1 MFTTTQWNSGGI
13 GSKEMT
19 LSNKVRYLRSAKR
32 RAIRYLNLEAS
43 YYWYDE
49 GHRAL
54 LERFGFSVTDFHQA
68 ALNLEELRITLVPRA
83 LDAFWDSYMHDSVLS
98 GLEGVVVDAVA
109 QMGRLK
115 RVFLIR
121 ANKFPE
127 GCVLRL
133 YKNIELL
140 VESRLAMNGWT
151 TTQDSAGRIMIVD
164 SREDRA
170 EQRRY
175 VFPDTTS
182 PSNTHILSLLPTNPP
197 TRSLA
202 IGTTTAIPPTPA
214 SFTENHDFLRVLD
227 WVLSE
232 HAVHDP
238 DVQSQAAAFASTAG
252 SNLGS
257 GGVFFP
263 ANHPSRRPE
272 RRRRGSGGPGYGG
285 GGGTGGDGAG
295 AASVQGGAGGAGR
308 GGWLH
313 VSDQRNP
320 PDYGRIAWPE
330 DIFGSVEV
338 DGQGKFVG
346 KNGNYQS
353 SGTYRVVTREGILGL
368 SKYLRERVVERL
380 KELEA
385 QQKER
390 ER

>member
-1 MFTTTQWNSGGI
+1 MYGDDHTTLLHLFGHPLTNF
-13 GSKEMT
+13 
-19 LSNKVRYLRSAKR
+19 Y
-32 RAIRYLNLEAS
+32 RAGL
-43 YYWYDE
+43 D
-49 GHRAL
+49 
-54 LERFGFSVTDFHQA
+54 
-68 ALNLEELRITLVPRA
+68 LEELRITLDPRA
-83 LDAFWDSYMHDSVLS
+83 LEDFGGSHVHSRILRDVSS
-98 GLEGVVVDAVA
+98 VVVDAVA

-115 RVFLIR
+115 RVFVILVNR
-121 ANKFPE
+121 VPE
-127 GCVLRL
+127 DTYLRL
-133 YKNIELL
+133 YKEIEPL
-140 VESRLAMNGWT
+140 VKTRLAKNGWI

-164 SREDRA
+164 LREDRV
-170 EQRRY
+170 EQKRY

-182 PSNTHILSLLPTNPP
+182 PSTSHILSLLPTNPP

-202 IGTTTAIPPTPA
+202 IGTTTAIPPTPT

-232 HAVHDP
+232 HATHDP

-252 SNLGS
+252 SSLGS

-272 RRRRGSGGPGYGG
+272 RRRRGSGGGPGYGG

-338 DGQGKFVG
+338 DGEGKFVG
-346 KNGNYQS
+346 GNGNYQS

-368 SKYLRERVVERL
+368 SKYLREKVVEKL